1 MDDHLDT
8 MVAGE
13 DTGEDTA
20 EDTGEDGVAGEEDT
34 GAVEAG
40 VDEDMAVG
48 VAGDIGVDVFHPR
61 DTLSQSM

>member
-1 MDDHLDT
+1 

-13 DTGEDTA
+13 DMA
-20 EDTGEDGVAGEEDT
+20 EDMVGVAGEEDMAA
-34 GAVEAG
+34 GAAEAG

-61 DTLSQSM
+61 DTLTLSTYPLALRMNFF